1 MSRTKDPAG
10 IYKRGNVWWFS
21 YTREGKQYCQSTHK
35 QNRAEAIIYRK
46 EFLDTLEKTTQE
58 QKEGHLF
65 AFVVNELLQELDHKL
80 ANNKIRQ
87 RTYEE
92 YDYYIMKKDGIL
104 DYFKDRIKNNIN
116 IQDIK
121 NFERFVLNKGK
132 SDGYLIKH
140 LKKLKSIFNFA
151 FQREYID
158 RNLFDRY
165 NFLELYNNYQKKE
178 EIYTVNEIKK
188 IIENSNYTLARL
200 IIFLLNVC
208 PRISETLKLL
218 KTDIIIDKNNIM
230 WIIFRAENTKSKKER
245 RIPLNKYARLAVE
258 AQCRDFPDSLYIFT
272 DEKGNYYKT
281 TPKTALQTACR
292 KAGLKCKSFHI
303 FRHTGA
309 TLLYNGKNYLG
320 EDIGFKSKEAISE
333 LLGHSDLKITDVY
346 INDNQELLKTLLD

>member
-1 MSRTKDPAG
+1 MSRTKDPSE

-35 QNRAEAIIYRK
+35 QNRTEAVIYRK
-46 EFLDTLEKTTQE
+46 EFLDNLEKTTQE

-65 AFVVNELLQELDHKL
+65 AFIINEFLQELDHKL
-80 ANNKIRQ
+80 ANSKIRQ

-92 YDYYIMKKDGIL
+92 YNYYIMKKDGIL
-104 DYFKDRIKNNIN
+104 DYFKEKIINNMS

-121 NFERFVLNKGK
+121 NFERFILDMGK

-140 LKKLKSIFNFA
+140 LKILKTVFNFA
-151 FQREYID
+151 FQREYISK
-158 RNLFDRY
+158 NLFDRY
-165 NFLELYNNYQKKE
+165 NFLELYNNYKKRE
-178 EIYTVNEIKK
+178 EIYTVDEINK
-188 IIENSNYTLARL
+188 IIKNSNYTLARL

-208 PRISETLKLL
+208 SRISETLGLL
-218 KTDIIIDKNNIM
+218 KTDILIDKNNVM
-230 WIIFRAENTKSKKER
+230 WIVFRAENTKSKKER
-245 RIPLNKYARLAVE
+245 RIPPNKYARLVVE
-258 AQCRDFPDSLYIFT
+258 SQCRDFPDSLYIFT

-281 TPKTALQTACR
+281 TPKTALQTACK
-292 KAGLKCKSFHI
+292 KAELKCKGFHI